1 MSCVTSAMGVEPVIE
16 DGDEDGVGEEID
28 EEVE

>member
-1 MSCVTSAMGVEPVIE
+1 LPRSAMGVEPVIE
-16 DGDEDGVGEEID
+16 EGDEEGVGEEID